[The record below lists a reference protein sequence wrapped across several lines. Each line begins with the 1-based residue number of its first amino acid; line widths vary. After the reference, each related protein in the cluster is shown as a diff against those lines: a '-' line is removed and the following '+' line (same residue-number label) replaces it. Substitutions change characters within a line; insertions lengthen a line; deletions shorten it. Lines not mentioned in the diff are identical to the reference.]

1 MGSSVVA
8 DLRTLGSATL
18 RSGCSP
24 LMFLHQHPTPA
35 PLRFACVERENGCT
49 ISMIFC
55 KGALVVVDPE
65 NSDGVIV
72 RLRITFS
79 DYLVQTPI

>member
-1 MGSSVVA
+1 
-8 DLRTLGSATL
+8 
-18 RSGCSP
+18 
-24 LMFLHQHPTPA
+24 
-35 PLRFACVERENGCT
+35 
-49 ISMIFC
+49 MIFC